1 MVLSLRIVVFVEV
14 GFGVYDEDFGCAPTK
29 IARAKAMTIIAKP
42 PNLLR
47 LSRCNL
53 DRFFIVAMLYYA

>member
-1 MVLSLRIVVFVEV
+1 MVLSV
-14 GFGVYDEDFGCAPTK
+14 GFVVYDKDFGCAPTK
-29 IARAKAMTIIAKP
+29 VAKAKAMTIIAKA

-47 LSRCNL
+47 LFRCNL